1 MASLQEL
8 QRAGRAFASGD
19 ISQSQLEQ
27 VSSGKKTLNEIQEP
41 QSKQTS
47 NNRSNK
53 NKNNTDQQQGGSE
66 NTPSTANIQRATRAF
81 IVDGS
86 ITESQLKSIKAGQT
100 TLEQARQSD
109 KNKTNS
115 SKPTIKELGNAGRAF
130 LDDEITQSQLD
141 RIEVGETT
149 LEQARQSDKNKTNN
163 ALGAGSPKLAEAST
177 AFTGNEI
184 SIDQLRQIQRGET
197 TLEQARQS
205 DKNKTNS
212 SKPSIQELG
221 EAGKSF
227 ASGEITQ
234 SELDQIESGET
245 TLSEIQEP
253 QPEPQPEQTRNNSN
267 SNQNTNNTEQQQ
279 GIDAPSIQELGQAG
293 REFASSG
300 GDVSQDDLENLETR
314 FKADVNNDG
323 TINDQDA
330 QALADQG
337 QFETAQ
343 TLEDEIDQV
352 LGTENDGTP
361 DSLKPP
367 TVSDVIGEN
376 RQVDSAA
383 EADALAEAARQSDE
397 ISEKQARKLL
407 DQAADQGSLRSQNNI
422 LNRDSKFSDQSG
434 GVAFSRFEIK
444 APGGS
449 TNPSLRERTNVND
462 QLIIDRRGSRGRI
475 ESISINGEEVQVTPS
490 GNPRAVGPITE
501 SGGDEKRDRLVVDI
515 PEGVDPGIAD
525 ISIQESF
532 GPQDNP
538 DDRFFFG
545 TETTQAQVLLTEQA
559 PIVDNQA
566 FEETFQG
573 TQTQDRIT
581 NPDVISG
588 SEAQSLLGEDTVQDL
603 GGQQEAAAEV
613 SRIINQTPEERE
625 QSQQSARN
633 TRQQSQQEKEQSQQ
647 SNPIVEEGSLA
658 DTVGSVTRD
667 REDPT
672 FNDESATVGRAIDD
686 AVAKAN
692 RNLSGRREAAAD
704 NAQQE
709 RANKQGETRASV
721 NRVGQQQLNA
731 QTQKET
737 ETFGDISIQ
746 NPLTGNRLEDDLGDV
761 AQEFQDSS
769 ETVFA
774 NLGRVQPTPVT
785 IGTGGTRTADET
797 TSGIRGAGLDGFISG
812 INPAEIALDSKE
824 IAEFVIKRGDEAG
837 EIVLKPTADL
847 LAGNQVDTT
856 TELQD
861 DLNTE
866 ASAIEEQARK
876 NPAQTTASV
885 IGGVAG
891 GVAGG
896 FAAARGARGA
906 IRGARSLD
914 LDSSDIADAVS
925 SAQQRSTG
933 SSSSI
938 TGGDIDAINDI
949 FDKRIRFDGGR
960 DRKQKQIEK
969 TEEIERDIIDQ
980 DQLDE
985 LEQRQGLD
993 DSISDIEQTARRR
1006 LPPQRQ
1012 FETEGEFRRELERAM
1027 RQEEKQ
1033 RLKSQSESDSNTQ
1046 RGTNT
1051 DTDTRTRTTELT
1063 SAAVGGI
1070 AGGFGQISVET
1081 EPQVPNNQNDDT
1093 DSDTNDTAAV
1103 IGGSGG
1109 GFGQPEFEPVIQ
1121 PDLNLGFGFGSVGQ
1135 PEAAAG
1141 AGQSESESLFG
1152 DDDTDAGF
1160 VVQLPET
1167 PLIGGIDEEI
1177 TQEIGDQD
1185 QISFPI
1191 EDIGEQTE
1199 TQIETGIQEE
1209 ITTPEIQQGQ
1219 ETDLQREQEIQRQQ
1233 EIELET
1239 QLELNQKK
1247 RKKELEIPPFGQ
1259 PQETEIQPSETFAGV
1274 RNVESTLTQ
1283 RELDIQ

>member
-27 VSSGKKTLNEIQEP
+27 LSSGKKTLNEIQEP

-47 NNRSNK
+47 NNRNNK

-86 ITESQLKSIKAGQT
+86 ITESQLKSIKAGQ
-100 TLEQARQSD
+100 
-109 KNKTNS
+109 
-115 SKPTIKELGNAGRAF
+115 
-130 LDDEITQSQLD
+130 
-141 RIEVGETT
+141 
-149 LEQARQSDKNKTNN
+149 
-163 ALGAGSPKLAEAST
+163 
-177 AFTGNEI
+177 
-184 SIDQLRQIQRGET
+184 T

-253 QPEPQPEQTRNNSN
+253 QPEPQPEQTRNNSTDQQQGDSSSSLKVTTN
-267 SNQNTNNTEQQQ
+267 PGGSVGNNQQQQQQQQ

-343 TLEDEIDQV
+343 ALEEEIDTV
-352 LGTENDGTP
+352 VGTENDGTP

-407 DQAADQGSLRSQNNI
+407 DQAADQGSLRSQNNAI
-422 LNRDSKFSDQSG
+422 NRDDTQTVFGQEFSDQPGS
-434 GVAFSRFEIK
+434 VAFSRFEVK

-475 ESISINGEEVQVTPS
+475 ESISINGEEVQLTPS
-490 GNPRAVGPITE
+490 GNPRPVGPLTE
-501 SGGDEKRDRLVVDI
+501 RGGDEKRDRLVVDI

-545 TETTQAQVLLTEQA
+545 TETTQLQALLTEQA

-566 FEETFQG
+566 FEEQFQG
-573 TQTQDRIT
+573 SQTPDRVT
-581 NPDVISG
+581 NPNAISG
-588 SEAQSLLGEDTVQDL
+588 SEAQALLGEDTVQDL

-613 SRIINQTPEERE
+613 SRIINQTPEEKQ
-625 QSQQSARN
+625 QSQQSSRN

-647 SNPIVEEGSLA
+647 SNLIVEEGSLA
-658 DTVGSVTRD
+658 DTVGSVTRE

-672 FNDESATVGRAIDD
+672 FNDESAAVGRAIDD

-692 RNLSGRREAAAD
+692 RNLSGRRRTAVD

-709 RANKQGETRASV
+709 RANKQAETTASV
-721 NRVGQQQLNA
+721 NRFGQQQLNA
-731 QTQKET
+731 QTQT
-737 ETFGDISIQ
+737 ETFGDIPIQ
-746 NPLTGNRLEDDLGDV
+746 NPLTGNRLEDDLDHV
-761 AQEFQDSS
+761 AQELQNSAQ
-769 ETVFA
+769 TVFA

-785 IGTGGTRTADET
+785 IGAAGTRTAEET
-797 TSGIRGAGLDGFISG
+797 TSGIRGAGLEGFINAL
-812 INPAEIALDSKE
+812 NPAEIALDTKE
-824 IAEFVIKRGDEAG
+824 IAEFAIERGDEVG
-837 EIVLKPTADL
+837 EIVLQPTADL

-856 TELQD
+856 TELQN

-866 ASAIEEQARK
+866 ASAIEEQARQ
-876 NPAQTTASV
+876 NPAQATASV
-885 IGGVAG
+885 IGGIAG

-914 LDSSDIADAVS
+914 LDSSDIADAVIT
-925 SAQQRSTG
+925 AQQRSTG
-933 SSSSI
+933 SMSSI
-938 TGGDIDAINDI
+938 TGGDIDVVNDI
-949 FDKRIRFDGGR
+949 FDRRLRFDGGR
-960 DRKQKQIEK
+960 EQKQIEK
-969 TEEIERDIIDQ
+969 TEEIERERIDQ

-985 LEQRQGLD
+985 LAQRQGLD

-1006 LPPQRQ
+1006 LPPQRE

-1027 RQEEKQ
+1027 RKEEKQ
-1033 RLKSQSESDSNTQ
+1033 RLKSQSESDSNT
-1046 RGTNT
+1046 RRKTNTDTDT
-1051 DTDTRTRTTELT
+1051 DTDTRTRTTERT
-1063 SAAVGGI
+1063 AAAVGGI
-1070 AGGFGQISVET
+1070 GGGFGQVSIET
-1081 EPQVPNNQNDDT
+1081 EPEIPST
-1093 DSDTNDTAAV
+1093 DSDTDTNNTAAV

-1121 PDLNLGFGFGSVGQ
+1121 PSLNPDLGFGSVGQ

-1141 AGQSESESLFG
+1141 AGAGARQSESESLVG

-1160 VVQLPET
+1160 VGQLPE
-1167 PLIGGIDEEI
+1167 PGQIDAIEEEI
-1177 TQEIGDQD
+1177 TQEVGDQD
-1185 QISFPI
+1185 QIAFPI
-1191 EDIGEQTE
+1191 EDIGERIGIQIE
-1199 TQIETGIQEE
+1199 TGTQDQIETGIQEQ
-1209 ITTPEIQQGQ
+1209 ITTPEVEQGQ
-1219 ETDLQREQEIQRQQ
+1219 EIEQQLEEQREQEIQ
-1233 EIELET
+1233 LET
-1239 QLELNQKK
+1239 QFELNQKK
-1247 RKKELEIPPFGQ
+1247 QKKDLEIPPFGELEEIERQ
-1259 PQETEIQPSETFAGV
+1259 PDQAFAGV

-1283 RELDIQ
+1283 RDLTIQ